1 MFFIGNL
8 VFQLLFKYRISLLFR
23 SFTMVGLL
31 YLSVMEGKIEVYTFQ
46 FISEMLFL
54 NFDGLLKKLLLG
66 GMVFFYF
73 IFFILSCTSMCI
85 FLFLYGKKAKY
96 LFDNCK
102 PCLKSAS
109 FCLFH
114 SGFLSIFLG
123 LAHRLLRYYPS
134 TQLIAIII
142 LEIISAFIQTL
153 FIWNQLAGNYLSSSL
168 LLILT
173 LL

>member
-1 MFFIGNL
+1 VFFIGNL

-123 LAHRLLRYYPS
+123 LAHRLLIYYPS

-142 LEIISAFIQTL
+142 LEIISAFIQHYL
-153 FIWNQLAGNYLSSSL
+153 FGISL
-168 LLILT
+168 LEIIYRAVFY
-173 LL
+173 